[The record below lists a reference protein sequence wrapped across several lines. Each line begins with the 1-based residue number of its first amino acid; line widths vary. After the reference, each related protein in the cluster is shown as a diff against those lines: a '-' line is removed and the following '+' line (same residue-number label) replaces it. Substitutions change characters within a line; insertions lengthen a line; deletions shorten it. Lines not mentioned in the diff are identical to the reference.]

1 MSTLQVSKL
10 ESLIHEKICTLSYVS
25 GVGYTDDGREV
36 AILVVHDDVG
46 NKDLEMVCELSRRG
60 TGMED
65 EIPDRMISPVP
76 VLDTPDLQKGVI
88 FGSKVVYVQEDRQ

>member
-46 NKDLEMVCELSRRG
+46 NKILKWSVNLAAAG
-60 TGMED
+60 QKW
-65 EIPDRMISPVP
+65 RMKYPI
-76 VLDTPDLQKGVI
+76 G
-88 FGSKVVYVQEDRQ
+88 